1 MQTNKTVAL
10 ALTAV
15 IAGMTLVLMPEATR
29 EVVTAD
35 NPDKVETQAF
45 SASGTNESLPNQA
58 WPQSNRNLSR
68 IPAASTSSAPAV
80 AGPTADR
87 EVIQA
92 DANWLMRLYPEL
104 VRMVN
109 LENEHPDSALREL
122 LPMLS
127 DGDPVV
133 RLAALEA
140 IADMNHP
147 ARSSMLAAALDDPSP
162 QIRVAAIEAF
172 ATRDDPAA
180 GTYIEPY
187 LFDSDAEVRLA
198 AIETLALLENERAI
212 YSLAGLLFDPDRLV
226 RRQAVNALGEIGG
239 ESARTYLQQ
248 LRSDPDQTIR
258 ANAEAMLAEM
268 GANPAY

>member
-1 MQTNKTVAL
+1 MHTYKTAAL

-15 IAGMTLVLMPEATR
+15 IAGLSLVLMPEATR
-29 EVVTAD
+29 EVATAD
-35 NPDKVETQAF
+35 NPDKVETKAF
-45 SASGTNESLPNQA
+45 SASGNNEPLPNQA
-58 WPQSNRNLSR
+58 WQENNRTLSR
-68 IPAASTSSAPAV
+68 KPSASTSSEPEI
-80 AGPTADR
+80 AGLTGL
-87 EVIQA
+87 EVIQP

-104 VRMVN
+104 ARMVK

-127 DGDPVV
+127 DSDPVV

-147 ARSSMLAAALDDPSP
+147 ARSAMLAAALDDPSP

-180 GTYIEPY
+180 WTYIEPY
-187 LFDSDAEVRLA
+187 LYDSDAEVRLA
-198 AIETLALLENERAI
+198 AIETLALLENERSI

-226 RRQAVNALGEIGG
+226 RHQAVNALGEIGG
-239 ESARTYLQQ
+239 ESARAYLQQ
-248 LRSDPDQTIR
+248 LRFDPDQTIR

-268 GANPAY
+268 GSNPAY